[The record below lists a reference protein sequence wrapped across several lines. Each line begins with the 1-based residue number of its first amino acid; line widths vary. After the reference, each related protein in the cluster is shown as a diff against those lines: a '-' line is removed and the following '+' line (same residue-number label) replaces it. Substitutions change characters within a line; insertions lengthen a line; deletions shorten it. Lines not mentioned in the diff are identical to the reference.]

1 MKPLTEKLKLLI
13 VEMREEEEF
22 CRNEANKNPSK
33 AEHFNGYAGG
43 LNQYRTKLEALLET
57 ETDTQ
62 RQVTITINQ

>member
-33 AEHFNGYAGG
+33 AEHFYGYAGG

-57 ETDTQ
+57 EPAQSRKETAFH
-62 RQVTITINQ
+62 